1 MTTLPAPPRHRINMK
16 LAAEMGRRIYAEKYR
31 QIYEPEH
38 IGKFLD
44 IDIES
49 GLAGLGD
56 SPEEARVTAKAV
68 APGGF
73 FYLVRIGFPTAFE
86 LH

>member
-1 MTTLPAPPRHRINMK
+1 MTILPAPPRHRVNLK
-16 LAAEMGRRIYAEKYR
+16 LAAEMGRRIYEEKYR
-31 QIYEPEH
+31 QIYEPDQ

-49 GLAGLGD
+49 GLAGFGD
-56 SPEEARVTAKAV
+56 NPREARAAAKQI
-68 APGGF
+68 APAGF
-73 FYLVRIGFPTAFE
+73 FYLVRIGFSAPFE

>member
-1 MTTLPAPPRHRINMK
+1 
-16 LAAEMGRRIYAEKYR
+16 MGRRIYDEKYR
-31 QIYEPEH
+31 QKFEPEH
-38 IGKFLD
+38 RGKFLA

-49 GLAGLGD
+49 GLAGFGD
-56 SPEEARVTAKAV
+56 SSSEAMAAGRKA

-73 FYLVRIGFPTAFE
+73 FYMVRIGFPTTFD